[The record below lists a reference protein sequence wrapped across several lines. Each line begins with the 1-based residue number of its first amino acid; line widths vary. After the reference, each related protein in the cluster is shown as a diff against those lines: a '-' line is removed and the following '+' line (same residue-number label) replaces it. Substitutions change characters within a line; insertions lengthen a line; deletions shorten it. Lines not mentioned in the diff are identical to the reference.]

1 VFLQRAASSLIAMGA
16 LPAFAVRKPDAVWT
30 PLGKL
35 GAAKG
40 ISFGFALNARMLV
53 ADPVYDAV
61 VAREATMVTPENAM
75 KWEGVH
81 PAADQYT
88 FAQAD
93 AIVDFA
99 QKHSMQVRGHA
110 FCWHRALPP
119 WVMRDATKDT
129 AERVLR
135 EHIATVAGRYK
146 GKLYSWDVVNEAI
159 QLRDGLAGGWRN
171 SFWYQML
178 GSRYVDIAFEAAQ
191 EADPKAILTYNDY
204 GLEYA
209 NASDAAKRVAVL
221 AMLRDLKK
229 RGVPVQA
236 LGLQS
241 HLRAGTGEK
250 FDSDLPRFIEDVHDL
265 GLKVFVTELDVDDQ
279 HLKVEGQAR
288 DEAIAD
294 VYWRY
299 LDLVLGT
306 GHVPVV
312 VTWGVWDI
320 PHVTG
325 AEAALGPMA
334 ERPLLFSPGGQPKLD
349 AMAVAQSFRQARQ
362 QS

>member
-1 VFLQRAASSLIAMGA
+1 MSILLPRSSRRTFLQGAASSLIAIRA
-16 LPAFAVRKPDAVWT
+16 LAAPAPEPTWT
-30 PLGKL
+30 PLGRL
-35 GAAKG
+35 GAPKG

-53 ADPVYDAV
+53 ADGTYDAV
-61 VAREATMVTPENAM
+61 VAREATIVTPENAM

-81 PAADQYT
+81 PKADQYT

-99 QKHSMQVRGHA
+99 QKHSIQVRGHA

-119 WVMRDATKDT
+119 WVMRDATRET

-135 EHIATVAGRYK
+135 
-146 GKLYSWDVVNEAI
+146 DVVNEAI
-159 QLRDGLAGGWRN
+159 QLRDGLTCGWRN

-178 GSRYVDIAFEAAQ
+178 GPRYADIAFEATQ
-191 EADPKAILTYNDY
+191 QADPSAILTYNDF
-204 GLEYA
+204 GLEYS
-209 NASDAAKRVAVL
+209 NQSTAAKRMAVL
-221 AMLRDLKK
+221 AMLSDLKK

-236 LGLQS
+236 VGLQS

-250 FDSDLPRFIEDVHDL
+250 FGSDLPQFIDDLHDL
-265 GLKVFVTELDVDDQ
+265 GLKVFITELDVDDQ

-288 DEAIAD
+288 DQAIAD
-294 VYWRY
+294 VYTRY
-299 LDLVLGT
+299 LDLALGT
-306 GHVPVV
+306 GHIPVV

-334 ERPLLFSPGGQPKLD
+334 ERPLLFSPGGEPKLD
-349 AMAVAQSFRQARQ
+349 AIAVAECFRHAKQ
-362 QS
+362 QH